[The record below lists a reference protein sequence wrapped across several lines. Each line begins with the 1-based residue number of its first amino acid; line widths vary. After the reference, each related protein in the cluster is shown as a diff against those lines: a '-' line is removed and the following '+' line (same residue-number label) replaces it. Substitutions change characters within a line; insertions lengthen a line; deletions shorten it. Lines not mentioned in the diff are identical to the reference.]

1 MDGGLDMLSVEV
13 DFLQCHTTLMYIE
26 CMQWRVPLRYHEY
39 TLRSLRLYSFSF
51 VFLLPKAPS
60 YALLCVCVCVCVC
73 VLLTPTEKYREWN
86 RSEVDDQP
94 GKNQLKSL

>member
-60 YALLCVCVCVCVC
+60 YALLCVCVCVCIIDTHRKISGMEQVRSRRS
-73 VLLTPTEKYREWN
+73 TREK
-86 RSEVDDQP
+86 ST
-94 GKNQLKSL
+94 

>member
-1 MDGGLDMLSVEV
+1 MVC
-13 DFLQCHTTLMYIE
+13 QCKLIFFNATTSWDTTLMYIE

-39 TLRSLRLYSFSF
+39 TLRLYSFSY

-60 YALLCVCVCVCVC
+60 YALLCVCVCVCV
-73 VLLTPTEKYREWN
+73 LLTPTEKYRECN
-86 RSEVDDQP
+86 RSEADDQP

>member
-1 MDGGLDMLSVEV
+1 M
-13 DFLQCHTTLMYIE
+13 
-26 CMQWRVPLRYHEY
+26 P
-39 TLRSLRLYSFSF
+39 YS
-51 VFLLPKAPS
+51 
-60 YALLCVCVCVCVC
+60 VCVCVC

>member
-1 MDGGLDMLSVEV
+1 
-13 DFLQCHTTLMYIE
+13 MYIE

-60 YALLCVCVCVCVC
+60 YALLCVCV
-73 VLLTPTEKYREWN
+73 LLTPTEKYREWN